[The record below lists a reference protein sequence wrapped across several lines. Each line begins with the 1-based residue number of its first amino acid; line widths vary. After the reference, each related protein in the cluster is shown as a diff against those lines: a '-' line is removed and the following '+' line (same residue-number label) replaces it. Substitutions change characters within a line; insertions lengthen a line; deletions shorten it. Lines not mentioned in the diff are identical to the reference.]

1 MPGLAVGS
9 SSLIVPQYISE
20 CSPPAIRGRLVGL
33 FEVVLQCALVIG
45 FWVNYG
51 VNQHIPKT
59 SSAQWQIPFG
69 LQFIFG
75 TLLIL
80 LMLLQPESPRWL
92 MKAGRT
98 DQALQVLSHIRN
110 MPADDEYIQW
120 EMDTIREQL
129 QREDEQGANGSLVKK
144 LAETF
149 KAGNRNRLFM
159 GMALMMLQNFSGI
172 NALNYFSPAIFKSIG
187 FSGTSVS
194 LLATGVFG
202 LVKCFATLAFM
213 LFGVDRLGRRNSMLI
228 GSCGAIVAMFY
239 LGSFAKVTG
248 SFHSTAPKSAAS
260 YVAIVMIYIYAVFYA
275 MSWNGIPWIFWLVQ
289 SPYILIASFVD
300 FDQLRGF
307 SDCHSLCLSGI
318 HYLHPVAWT
327 IHHCLFDSVYD
338 QKHYIWYLLP
348 VWYICCDWRCGRSL
362 LYARDKGSLA

>member
-33 FEVVLQCALVIG
+33 FEVVLQFALVIG

-75 TLLIL
+75 TLLVL

-98 DQALQVLSHIRN
+98 DQALEVLSHIRN

-144 LAETF
+144 LVETF

-260 YVAIVMIYIYAVFYA
+260 YVGIVMIYIYAVFYA

-300 FDQLRGF
+300 FDQL
-307 SDCHSLCLSGI
+307 
-318 HYLHPVAWT
+318 
-327 IHHCLFDSVYD
+327 
-338 QKHYIWYLLP
+338 
-348 VWYICCDWRCGRSL
+348 
-362 LYARDKGSLA
+362 

>member
-1 MPGLAVGS
+1 M
-9 SSLIVPQYISE
+9 
-20 CSPPAIRGRLVGL
+20 
-33 FEVVLQCALVIG
+33 IG

-51 VNQHIPKT
+51 VNQHIPGT

-92 MKAGRT
+92 MKAGRE
-98 DQALQVLSHIRN
+98 DEALQVLSRVRN

-120 EMDTIREQL
+120 EMDTIKEQL
-129 QREDEQGANGSLVKK
+129 QREDEQGANRSLVRK

-172 NALNYFSPAIFKSIG
+172 NALNYFSPEIFKSIG

-213 LFGVDRLGRRNSMLI
+213 LFGIDRLGRRNSTLI

-239 LGSFAKVTG
+239 LGAFAKVTG
-248 SFHSTAPKSAAS
+248 SFHSTPPKSAAS
-260 YVAIVMIYIYAVFYA
+260 YVAIVMVYVYSVFYA
-275 MSWNGIPWIFWLVQ
+275 MSWNGIPWIFW
-289 SPYILIASFVD
+289 
-300 FDQLRGF
+300 
-307 SDCHSLCLSGI
+307 
-318 HYLHPVAWT
+318 
-327 IHHCLFDSVYD
+327 
-338 QKHYIWYLLP
+338 
-348 VWYICCDWRCGRSL
+348 
-362 LYARDKGSLA
+362 